1 MKSRILFL
9 IFSLFIIHVQLIL
22 PPQMRQEILNK
33 LTNKISQ
40 SDLEQNHPEFNSD
53 FSEFFEKM
61 EYNVSDI
68 QKLISEYGLQENFN
82 FFNKTGAD
90 IIIKN
95 QGECKYGSWAFAA
108 TSSLTYRYKMHGI
121 NISLSP
127 QQGISC
133 YLPNCHGVKNIND
146 YQLTLV
152 KNGTLTEQCFPFTS
166 SDGKTIP
173 ECPSTCQDGSE
184 FKKYHAQNAYSAKNT
199 NQKDFYDLVILIM
212 DQLITEGPIVAQFT
226 ISEDFNKF
234 AEDEKKCLNDV
245 YTYDGYSR
253 KTGTQFVTI
262 IGYGLLNNKFYW
274 LIQNSFGE
282 NWCDHGFMKMEIGQ
296 FLWIAFPE
304 PYIPPEQVTPV
315 DIEVFL
321 ESVDPFNCYL
331 KVNTTSSLDKW
342 KNSLYVKFTH
352 ESGGP
357 DFEFQNL

>member
-1 MKSRILFL
+1 M
-9 IFSLFIIHVQLIL
+9 
-22 PPQMRQEILNK
+22 N
-33 LTNKISQ
+33 
-40 SDLEQNHPEFNSD
+40 
-53 FSEFFEKM
+53 
-61 EYNVSDI
+61 
-68 QKLISEYGLQENFN
+68 
-82 FFNKTGAD
+82 
-90 IIIKN
+90 
-95 QGECKYGSWAFAA
+95 
-108 TSSLTYRYKMHGI
+108 GI

-127 QQGISC
+127 QEGISC
-133 YLPNCHGVKNIND
+133 YLPTCSGVKNIND

-173 ECPSTCQDGSE
+173 ECPTTCQDGSE
-184 FKKYHAQNAYSAKNT
+184 FKKFHAQNAYSAKNT

-212 DQLITEGPIVAQFT
+212 DQLITEGPIIAQFT

-234 AEDEKKCLNDV
+234 ADNKEKCLNDV
-245 YTYDGYSR
+245 YTYDGTSR

-296 FLWIAFPE
+296 FLWISFSE

-321 ESVDPFNCYL
+321 ESVEPFDCYL

-352 ESGGP
+352 ENGGQ
-357 DFEFQNL
+357 DIEFQIGKNKIRGKEEINSYYELITI